1 MKTEKV
7 RAKVITLDIQELTPA
22 EVEALCQWVEA
33 QAQYIRE
40 QSQNLSGT
48 FTARMYMTEEAGS

>member
-1 MKTEKV
+1 MTEKL
-7 RAKVITLDIQELTPA
+7 RAKVITLGIEELTPA

-40 QSQNLSGT
+40 QSQNLSKT
-48 FTARMYMTEEAGS
+48 YTARMFMTGGGER

>member
-1 MKTEKV
+1 MEPEV
-7 RAKVITLDIQELTPA
+7 QRAKVITLGIQELTPC

-40 QSQNLSGT
+40 QSQNLGKT
-48 FTARMYMTEEAGS
+48 YTARMFMTEGGGE